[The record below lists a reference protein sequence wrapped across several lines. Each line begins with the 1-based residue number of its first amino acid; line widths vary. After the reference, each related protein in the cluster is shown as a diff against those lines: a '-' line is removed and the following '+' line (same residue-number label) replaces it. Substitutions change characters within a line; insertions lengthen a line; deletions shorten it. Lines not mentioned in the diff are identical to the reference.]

1 MKTKLFLTAL
11 TAVAGLASS
20 QAHAADPVYLKNF
33 REIWG
38 SYVSA
43 TGVDGRDQTLRDLYR
58 FNIDRLPKLGLP
70 AELSSD
76 VVLATTELGGAFCKQ
91 AVVQEKALPRGQ
103 RLLFGYVDFARGP
116 SQFTTFLKETLA
128 DHLAQIFWQRNVL
141 TPEVAVI
148 GGIIDKTIAAGGTD
162 TPEATESLMHS
173 LCTTYASSIS
183 FLVK

>member
-1 MKTKLFLTAL
+1 MKTKLFLTSAL
-11 TAVAGLASS
+11 IAVAGLAPE
-20 QAHAADPVYLKNF
+20 ARAADPVYLKNF
-33 REIWG
+33 REIWS

-58 FNIDRLPKLGLP
+58 FNVDRLPKLGLP

-116 SQFTTFLKETLA
+116 SQFTTYLKEMVA

-148 GGIIDKTIAAGGTD
+148 GTIIDKTIAAGGTD
-162 TPEATESLMHS
+162 TPEATEALMHS